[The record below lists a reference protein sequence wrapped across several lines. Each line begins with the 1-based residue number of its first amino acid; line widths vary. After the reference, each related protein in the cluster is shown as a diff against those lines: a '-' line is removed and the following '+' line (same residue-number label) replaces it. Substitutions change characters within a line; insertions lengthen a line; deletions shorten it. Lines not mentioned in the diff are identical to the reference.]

1 MPLLLQDLANTF
13 GFIFSFWWVWAPL
26 LSFYLLRTVWILY
39 IATKYYSSLKWLL
52 LEVKIP
58 SELTKGPKAMEQIFA
73 GLHGVFLP
81 LNWKDKYIKGKMTQ
95 DIFSFE
101 IVGNGGSMNFYVRTL
116 EGYRNLVESNIYAQ
130 FPDAEV
136 TIAEDY
142 FNELPQILPNDKLTL
157 WGNEFML
164 IKEDAYPIRT
174 YPLFEDP
181 SAIEKEEK
189 RVDPIAS
196 LAETITVLN
205 PNEKLILQFLI
216 RPRGNDWAEEA
227 KKLADKL
234 FGKKPKEEATGFQK
248 FTDSINKALGAVP
261 SKEEKKE
268 ETPSMLK
275 LTPGE
280 QDVLTSI
287 ERKTAK
293 IGFDTGIRFLY
304 IGPQEGFNRAVI
316 SAVSGF
322 FRQFSVQNSNGFKM
336 NSSNFTYVKYPF
348 FRAFRDFRRKL
359 NIYQKARA
367 RALTMKSLVANIEEL
382 ATLIHLPGL
391 AVKAPGL
398 EKIEAKKGQA
408 PAALPTQ

>member
-1 MPLLLQDLANTF
+1 MSLLLQDLANIF
-13 GFIFSFWWVWAPL
+13 GFIFSFWWIWAPL
-26 LSFYLLRTVWILY
+26 LAFYLLKTVWVLY
-39 IATKYYSSLKWLL
+39 LATKYYSTLKWVL

-81 LNWKDKYIKGKMTQ
+81 LTRKDKYIKGKLTQ

-101 IVGNGGSMNFYVRTL
+101 IVGNGGSMNFYVRAL

-130 FPDAEV
+130 FPDAE
-136 TIAEDY
+136 IMLADDY
-142 FNELPQILPNDKLTL
+142 FKDLPQILPNDKITL
-157 WGNEFML
+157 WGNEFIL

-181 SAIEKEEK
+181 AAIEKEEK
-189 RVDPIAS
+189 RVDPVAS
-196 LAETITVLN
+196 LAETITSLN
-205 PNEKLILQFLI
+205 PNEKLVLQFLI

-248 FTDSINKALGAVP
+248 FTDYINSTIGAAP
-261 SKEEKKE
+261 SKEDKKD
-268 ETPSMLK
+268 ETPSLLK

-280 QDVLTSI
+280 QDVLMAI

-293 IGFDTGIRFLY
+293 VGFDTGIRFLY
-304 IGPQEGFNRAVI
+304 IGPQEGFNRSVI
-316 SAVSGF
+316 SAVVGF

-336 NSSNFTYVKYPF
+336 NSENFTYIKSRF
-348 FRAFRDFRRKL
+348 FHALRDFRRKL
-359 NIYQKARA
+359 TIYQKARH
-367 RALTMKSLVANIEEL
+367 RSLTMKSLVVNIEEL
-382 ATLIHLPGL
+382 ATLIHLPSL

-398 EKIEAKKGQA
+398 EKIEAKKGQP